1 MSDTPAKYPDLT
13 AELRDRSLLGALKI
27 FGPGAIIASVT
38 IGNGETIFAS
48 RGGAIFG
55 YTLMWCF
62 VLGAAIKFF
71 QVYSGARFITL
82 TGRHP
87 LESWAQLPGL
97 RGWFV
102 PVMTVL
108 TLICMP
114 LFLGGGLPRI
124 LGDFTNSIFG
134 IVITPESAEVSA
146 MAAYESKVRFDTFA
160 RIWGSLYILV
170 AIGLTLYQT
179 YGFLERV
186 QTFVV
191 GLLLFSM
198 FVAVVASRPDLMA
211 LVQGIFIPTIPQY
224 EPWITETITLAT
236 RDPWVEL
243 IVYFGVIGGGTVDYF
258 GYLGTLREKGWGLLS
273 RTFGSRDPI
282 HGSVDGS
289 PNNASL
295 GRSWLRAPLIDV
307 SMSFAAVIAFTLFF
321 ATLGAA
327 ILHPEHVVPE
337 ASELVTKQ
345 QAFMVRESQHP
356 SIQWLLGLLYKTG
369 IFFAFFGTMYGG
381 YELYSRSVYE
391 CLTAAVPKWK
401 TVPLRVFRL
410 WTCVVCGVIGLALL
424 WWNLDPV
431 AVVTPA
437 AIISATFT
445 CGMWCFAM
453 LGSDRLHVPE
463 GLRMGP
469 FLVTGLV
476 VSGLALTF
484 FGVMGFYLAYFA
496 GSAGN

>member
-1 MSDTPAKYPDLT
+1 MSGPPAKYPGLS
-13 AELRDRSLLGALKI
+13 AELRDRSFLGTLKI

-62 VLGAAIKFF
+62 VLGAAIKFV

-108 TLICMP
+108 TLVCMP

-124 LGDFTNSIFG
+124 LGDFTNSIVG
-134 IVITPESAEVSA
+134 IVVTSESADG
-146 MAAYESKVRFDTFA
+146 AALESQVRFDTFA
-160 RIWGSLYILV
+160 RIWGTLYILV
-170 AIGLTLYQT
+170 AIGLTLNQT

-198 FVAVVASRPDLMA
+198 FVAVVASSPDLIA
-211 LVQGIFIPTIPQY
+211 LVQGIFLPRIPQY
-224 EPWITETITLAT
+224 EPWIMETSTLAA
-236 RDPWVEL
+236 RDPWVEV
-243 IVYFGVIGGGTVDYF
+243 IVYLGVIGGGTVDYF
-258 GYLGTLREKGWGLLS
+258 GYLGTLREKGWGLLARS
-273 RTFGSRDPI
+273 VGRHDRLRD
-282 HGSVDGS
+282 GVDES
-289 PNNASL
+289 PDNLAR

-307 SMSFAAVIAFTLFF
+307 GISFAAIITFTLFF

-327 ILHPEHVVPE
+327 ILHPNQIVPE
-337 ASELVTKQ
+337 ASALITEQEAFLV
-345 QAFMVRESQHP
+345 RDSQHP
-356 SIQWLLGLLYKTG
+356 GVQWLLGFLYKTG
-369 IFFAFFGTMYGG
+369 IFFAFFGTMHGG
-381 YELYSRSVYE
+381 YELYSRSVCE
-391 CLTAAVPKWK
+391 CLTAAIPRWK
-401 TVPLRVFRL
+401 TVPLGVFRR
-410 WTCVVCGVIGLALL
+410 WTCAVCGVVGLILL

-453 LGSDRLHVPE
+453 LGSDRRHLPK

-476 VSGLALTF
+476 VSGVALTV
-484 FGVMGFYLAYFA
+484 FGVLGFYLAYFA
-496 GSAGN
+496 

>member
-146 MAAYESKVRFDTFA
+146 MAVYESKVRFDTFA

-186 QTFVV
+186 QTFVI

-224 EPWITETITLAT
+224 EPWIMETITLAT
-236 RDPWVEL
+236 RDPWVEV
-243 IVYFGVIGGGTVDYF
+243 IVYLGVIGGGTVDYF

-282 HGSVDGS
+282 QGSVDGS
-289 PNNASL
+289 PKNASL

-307 SMSFAAVIAFTLFF
+307 SISFAAVIAFTLFF

-369 IFFAFFGTMYGG
+369 IFFAFFGDDVRWVRALFPFG
-381 YELYSRSVYE
+381 
-391 CLTAAVPKWK
+391 
-401 TVPLRVFRL
+401 LRVPHRRRPEVEDGAAARL
-410 WTCVVCGVIGLALL
+410 PT
-424 WWNLDPV
+424 LDLRRLRRHRV
-431 AVVTPA
+431 GSSMVE
-437 AIISATFT
+437 
-445 CGMWCFAM
+445 
-453 LGSDRLHVPE
+453 LGSRRRGHARGDYFGDFHLRDVVPSRCS
-463 GLRMGP
+463 GAIGY
-469 FLVTGLV
+469 TCQK
-476 VSGLALTF
+476 VSEWVLF
-484 FGVMGFYLAYFA
+484 
-496 GSAGN
+496 S

>member
-1 MSDTPAKYPDLT
+1 MSATPAKYPDLT
-13 AELRDRSLLGALKI
+13 TELRDRSLLGTLKI

-62 VLGAAIKFF
+62 VLGAAIKFV

-114 LFLGGGLPRI
+114 LFLGGGLPRM

-134 IVITPESAEVSA
+134 IAVTPESATISA
-146 MAAYESKVRFDTFA
+146 ATAFESKVTFDTFA
-160 RIWGSLYILV
+160 RIWGTLYIVV

-198 FVAVVASRPDLMA
+198 FIAVVASRPDLVA
-211 LVQGIFIPTIPQY
+211 LVQGIFIPTIPHY
-224 EPWITETITLAT
+224 EPWIIEKTTLAT
-236 RDPWVEL
+236 RDPWVEV
-243 IVYFGVIGGGTVDYF
+243 IVYLGVIGGGTVDYF
-258 GYLGTLREKGWGLLS
+258 GYLGTLREKGWGLLTHS
-273 RTFGSRDPI
+273 VAPHDRFQ
-282 HGSVDGS
+282 GSVDES
-289 PNNASL
+289 RDNLAL
-295 GRSWLRAPLIDV
+295 GRSWLRAPKIDV
-307 SMSFAAVIAFTLFF
+307 GISFAAIIIFTLFF

-327 ILHPEHVVPE
+327 ILHPNQIVPE
-337 ASELVTKQ
+337 AGALITKQ
-345 QAFMVRESQHP
+345 EAFLVKDSQHP
-356 SIQWLLGLLYKTG
+356 GVQWLLGLLYKTG

-391 CLTAAVPKWK
+391 CLTVAVPKWK

-410 WTCVVCGVIGLALL
+410 WTCVVCGVVGLALL

-453 LGSDRLHVPE
+453 LGSNRLHLPE

-476 VSGLALTF
+476 ISGLALTV
-484 FGVMGFYLAYFA
+484 FGVLGFYLAYL
-496 GSAGN
+496 G

>member
-224 EPWITETITLAT
+224 DHGSRKRSPWQ
-236 RDPWVEL
+236 
-243 IVYFGVIGGGTVDYF
+243 
-258 GYLGTLREKGWGLLS
+258 LGTR
-273 RTFGSRDPI
+273 GSNSSSTSAS
-282 HGSVDGS
+282 SV
-289 PNNASL
+289 
-295 GRSWLRAPLIDV
+295 
-307 SMSFAAVIAFTLFF
+307 
-321 ATLGAA
+321 
-327 ILHPEHVVPE
+327 
-337 ASELVTKQ
+337 
-345 QAFMVRESQHP
+345 
-356 SIQWLLGLLYKTG
+356 
-369 IFFAFFGTMYGG
+369 
-381 YELYSRSVYE
+381 
-391 CLTAAVPKWK
+391 
-401 TVPLRVFRL
+401 
-410 WTCVVCGVIGLALL
+410 
-424 WWNLDPV
+424 V
-431 AVVTPA
+431 ARW
-437 AIISATFT
+437 IISATSAHCAKKAGDYCLERSARGIQST
-445 CGMWCFAM
+445 GASMDLRTTRPSA
-453 LGSDRLHVPE
+453 VPGYE
-463 GLRMGP
+463 L
-469 FLVTGLV
+469 L
-476 VSGLALTF
+476 
-484 FGVMGFYLAYFA
+484 
-496 GSAGN
+496 